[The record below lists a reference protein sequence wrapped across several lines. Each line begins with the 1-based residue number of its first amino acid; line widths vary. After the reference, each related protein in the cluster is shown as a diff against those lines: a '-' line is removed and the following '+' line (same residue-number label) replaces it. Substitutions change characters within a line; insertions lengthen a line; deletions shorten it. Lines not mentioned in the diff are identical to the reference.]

1 MKAQFDQTL
10 LSSFYLWFENYLLKD
25 NSKAYSINTS
35 NTFKYVDFPDVP
47 SSHHGYQG
55 QFKQLVGE
63 YNVDVLEF
71 SYSRHF

>member
-25 NSKAYSINTS
+25 KSKAYSTDAS
-35 NTFKYVDFPDVP
+35 NTFKYVDFADVP
-47 SSHHGYQG
+47 SSHYGYQG

-63 YNVDVLEF
+63 YDVDVTN
-71 SYSRHF
+71 